1 MHVHR
6 DVLNQWAASFG
17 LGEPASEAGAFTG
30 KPADI
35 AGLVRPFLDAGV
47 DHLVVELADGTRPQS
62 IALAARALAPLM
74 PATGR

>member
-1 MHVHR
+1 MFIATCLTSGPPRSGWVSQPPR
-6 DVLNQWAASFG
+6 R
-17 LGEPASEAGAFTG
+17 GAFTG